1 MDNGQPTDEWL
12 KVVRMTDDMRR
23 YAELQQWNE
32 IASLAVQRQAQLQLF
47 FSKQNEMSAE
57 KREKTVRDIQQL
69 IEADSLLIS
78 AATEI
83 KNAMAEGLT
92 QINQG
97 RKAVISYRNC
107 IDLS

>member
-1 MDNGQPTDEWL
+1 MDNGQPSDEWL
-12 KVVRMTDDMRR
+12 KVVRLTDDMRR

-32 IASLAVQRQAQLQLF
+32 IANLAVQRQAQLQLF

-69 IEADSLLIS
+69 MVADSLLIS

-97 RKAVISYRNC
+97 RKAVLSYRNC

>member
-1 MDNGQPTDEWL
+1 MDNGQPSDEWL

-32 IASLAVQRQAQLQLF
+32 IANLAVQRQAQLQLF

-69 IEADSLLIS
+69 MVADSLLIS

-97 RKAVISYRNC
+97 RKAVMSYRNC